1 MYLFSISWDSIF
13 IIYIISINVYTQPFV
28 KIERKKGRDC
38 YDWKQR
44 YFIAPFYLQLC
55 RRGSER
61 TMPLNIKISKNFPS
75 CTIMIV
81 CITVGTEIPEKT
93 WPMIM
98 AVVEYS
104 ILRNVLIALEKKV
117 HEHPPAMLRGYWIL
131 SSKFLHYQ
139 TLHFACSLIL
149 SCSRPH
155 SGSSS
160 YPGILSVSW
169 THHAFLPLG
178 IYSSSLSNFPSL
190 LRRICFKTKLNS
202 TIYLSN
208 ILI

>member
-13 IIYIISINVYTQPFV
+13 IIYIISINVYTQPFI

-61 TMPLNIKISKNFPS
+61 SMPIKISKNFPS

-139 TLHFACSLIL
+139 TLLLPVVSFCPVLIL
-149 SCSRPH
+149 IQVALATLEFFQFPEHTTLSCLWEFIPLVWV
-155 SGSSS
+155 
-160 YPGILSVSW
+160 I
-169 THHAFLPLG
+169 FLP
-178 IYSSSLSNFPSL
+178 
-190 LRRICFKTKLNS
+190 
-202 TIYLSN
+202 YLEEYALKQN
-208 ILI
+208 